1 MENMDLEWLPSNG
14 IPTSVSI
21 SVFIENSGILYAGG
35 TQMNDVH
42 NSQAVI
48 YISKD
53 SGATWEEFV
62 KITDELSSISAMYIN
77 ENTLI
82 VAGRKGQVQQDW
94 QGGIYKV
101 SL

>member
-1 MENMDLEWLPSNG
+1 MIKAKSYVLMGMAVAMLSSCGGLKIFLEA
-14 IPTSVSI
+14 
-21 SVFIENSGILYAGG
+21 YAP
-35 TQMNDVH
+35 
-42 NSQAVI
+42 
-48 YISKD
+48 
-53 SGATWEEFV
+53 EESSLNLV